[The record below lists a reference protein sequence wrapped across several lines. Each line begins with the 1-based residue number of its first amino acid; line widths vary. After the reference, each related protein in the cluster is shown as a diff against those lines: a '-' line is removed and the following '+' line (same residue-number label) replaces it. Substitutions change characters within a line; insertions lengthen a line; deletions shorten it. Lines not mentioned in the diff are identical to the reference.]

1 MEMTINDAI
10 LTYNLLSV
18 AKFVDGDYSISRE
31 LKIKL
36 IRYKL
41 DLEKVK
47 NEFLTFQ
54 EKAMEEVKT
63 EEYVALISKDRNEQE
78 QKRLEEIT
86 ISLNEELGKLIS
98 NKTTELVEVRSF
110 EYLTDDEFND
120 FLSVNVEN
128 EVVINGNTIDPNTYI
143 ELFYNN
149 FVKWKNPGR

>member
-10 LTYNLLSV
+10 LKYNLLSV
-18 AKFVDGDYSISRE
+18 AKFVDGEYSISRE

-47 NEFLTFQ
+47 NEFLIFQ

-63 EEYVALISKDRNEQE
+63 EEYVSLISKERNEEE

-86 ISLNEELGKLIS
+86 VSLNEELSKLIS

-149 FVKWKNPGR
+149 FVK

>member
-1 MEMTINDAI
+1 MTINDAI
-10 LTYNLLSV
+10 LRYNLLSV

-63 EEYVALISKDRNEQE
+63 EEYIALISKDRNEQE

-86 ISLNEELGKLIS
+86 VSLNEELGKLVS

-149 FVKWKNPGR
+149 FVK

>member
-149 FVKWKNPGR
+149 FVK

>member
-10 LTYNLLSV
+10 LKYNLLSV
-18 AKFVDGDYSISRE
+18 AKFVDGEYSISRE

-47 NEFLTFQ
+47 NEFLIFQ

-63 EEYVALISKDRNEQE
+63 EEYVSLISKERNEEE

-86 ISLNEELGKLIS
+86 VSLNEELSKLIS

-110 EYLTDDEFND
+110 EYLTDDEF
-120 FLSVNVEN
+120 FTLIICPCMWIMTS
-128 EVVINGNTIDPNTYI
+128 
-143 ELFYNN
+143 
-149 FVKWKNPGR
+149 

>member
-10 LTYNLLSV
+10 LRYNLLSV

-86 ISLNEELGKLIS
+86 VSLNEELGKLIS

-149 FVKWKNPGR
+149 FVK